1 MLGTDGA
8 NLLGI
13 LGEAAGALNLL
24 ISQLSRRST
33 LGTALGQERVL
44 LIGFST
50 DGVEMH
56 GLIIMRG
63 EVMDTKSDDCADAT
77 LLSTW
82 YQGLV

>member
-1 MLGTDGA
+1 MLGMDGA

-24 ISQLSRRST
+24 KNQLSRRST
-33 LGTALGQERVL
+33 RGTALGQERVL
-44 LIGFST
+44 QIGSST

-63 EVMDTKSDDCADAT
+63 EVMDTKPDDCPDT
-77 LLSTW
+77 TCC
-82 YQGLV
+82 QRGIRD